1 MLFGAQGMG
10 WYARRALGQE
20 PAERPRRF
28 FDGFPENF
36 RRLER
41 LRRLA
46 ADTGRNLSELTTAYV
61 MASGLNAS
69 VLCAY
74 STPRQL
80 DESFGALEFSLTP
93 EQTAYLEGRK
103 I

>member
-1 MLFGAQGMG
+1 
-10 WYARRALGQE
+10 
-20 PAERPRRF
+20 
-28 FDGFPENF
+28 
-36 RRLER
+36 
-41 LRRLA
+41 
-46 ADTGRNLSELTTAYV
+46 

-103 I
+103 G